1 MKPNILGRFAIISAA
16 ILWLSACAS
25 LTEHHLYEGKERPQE
40 ELLVVEIPHLL
51 EVMTVNGKAL
61 ANSGGK
67 LLGNNDQ
74 KLYLLPGRYAI
85 DAFYKQFWDNNIESH
100 TVVRSQPVTFVVEG
114 KAGETVTLDFERP
127 QRLPEAE
134 KLAKNFSG
142 WTLNLATDVKTP
154 TQATTA
160 KRPTILASLQ
170 NDHTAADTTD
180 IVAPLQDH
188 RPEQDLVLRLKALWK
203 VASDEEKREFLLWIS
218 E

>member
-1 MKPNILGRFAIISAA
+1 MKLNTLSRFAFISV
-16 ILWLSACAS
+16 ITLWLSACAS
-25 LTEHHLYEGKERPQE
+25 LTEHHLYEGQERAQE
-40 ELLVVEIPHLL
+40 DLLVVEIPHLL

-100 TVVRSQPVTFVVEG
+100 TVVRSQPVTFVVDG
-114 KAGETVTLDFERP
+114 KAGETVKLNFDRP

-142 WTLNLATDVKTP
+142 WSLNLATEVKTP

-160 KRPTILASLQ
+160 KRPSILASLQ
-170 NDHTAADTTD
+170 DDHTAVEATDT
-180 IVAPLQDH
+180 VAPLQEH
-188 RPEQDLVLRLKALWK
+188 RSEQDMVLRLKALWK
-203 VASDEEKREFLLWIS
+203 VATEEEKREFLMWVS

>member
-1 MKPNILGRFAIISAA
+1 MLTHPLNSTIAEAFMKLTFLSRFALIGLMA
-16 ILWLSACAS
+16 LWLGACTS
-25 LTEHHLYEGKERPQE
+25 LTEHHLYEGGERSQA

-74 KLYLLPGRYAI
+74 TLYLLPGRYTI

-100 TVVRSQPVTFVVEG
+100 TVVRSQPVTFVVDG
-114 KAGETVTLDFERP
+114 KAGDTVKLDFEHP

-142 WTLNLATDVKTP
+142 WSLNL
-154 TQATTA
+154 TTA
-160 KRPTILASLQ
+160 IKT
-170 NDHTAADTTD
+170 
-180 IVAPLQDH
+180 
-188 RPEQDLVLRLKALWK
+188 
-203 VASDEEKREFLLWIS
+203 
-218 E
+218 

>member
-1 MKPNILGRFAIISAA
+1 MLTNSFTRL
-16 ILWLSACAS
+16 LWIGLLSTFVSACAS

-40 ELLVVEIPHLL
+40 QLLVVEIPHLL

-67 LLGNNDQ
+67 MLGNNDQ
-74 KLYLLPGRYAI
+74 KLYLLPGQYAI

-100 TVVRSQPVTFVVEG
+100 TVVRSQPATFVVDG
-114 KAGETVTLDFERP
+114 KAGDTVTLDFERP

-142 WTLNLATDVKTP
+142 WSLNHTTQVKTP
-154 TQATTA
+154 TQTTTTR
-160 KRPTILASLQ
+160 RPSILASLQ
-170 NDHTAADTTD
+170 DNSAPAETTET
-180 IVAPLQDH
+180 VTPLQDS
-188 RPEQDLVLRLKALWK
+188 RSGQDMVLRLKSLWK
-203 VASDEEKREFLLWIS
+203 VASDEEKREFLMWVS